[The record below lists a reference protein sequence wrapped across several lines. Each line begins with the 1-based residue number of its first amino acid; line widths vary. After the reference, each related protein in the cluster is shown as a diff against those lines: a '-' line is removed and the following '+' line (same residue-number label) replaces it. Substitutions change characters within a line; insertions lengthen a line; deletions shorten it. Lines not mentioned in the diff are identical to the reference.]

1 MPQPLNSDQKSKV
14 NVYLHN
20 LKEILTDAEANGVDI
35 SLLMN
40 AAFAQV
46 VLNGRGSM
54 YHFENNSVANT
65 VSTEG

>member
-14 NVYLHN
+14 TVYMHN

-54 YHFENNSVANT
+54 YQVITNEGVAL
-65 VSTEG
+65 VE